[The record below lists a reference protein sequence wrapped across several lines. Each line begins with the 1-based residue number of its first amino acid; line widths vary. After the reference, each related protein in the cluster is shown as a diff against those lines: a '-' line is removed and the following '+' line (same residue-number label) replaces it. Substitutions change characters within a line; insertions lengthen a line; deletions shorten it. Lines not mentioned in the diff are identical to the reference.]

1 MRGIGCREYGRP
13 RGDALLGP
21 AVVHIG
27 GRQQPEADAE
37 DEAQEPANP
46 ARKRKSA

>member
-27 GRQQPEADAE
+27 GRQQPEAAVMMRCCTRGKKTW
-37 DEAQEPANP
+37 Q
-46 ARKRKSA
+46 